1 MPYQTPSWAQ
11 ESPRANQLAAQ
22 AALASYDPN
31 SAPKSGSWLLN
42 TIKEAANPA
51 LKDAIPKIG
60 GLVGDWWNN
69 KGSGKGQNTDTSETD
84 KYFDKLLDP
93 GAYTA
98 KTDKVKDGI
107 KSLNWYNFGGLL

>member
-1 MPYQTPSWAQ
+1 MYLVTTLYW
-11 ESPRANQLAAQ
+11 L
-22 AALASYDPN
+22 
-31 SAPKSGSWLLN
+31 SWLLN

-51 LKDAIPKIG
+51 LKAAVPKIG

-93 GAYTA
+93 GAYTP
-98 KTDKVKDGI
+98 KTKDPYKGI
-107 KSLNWYNFGGLL
+107 STM